1 MINFIILL
9 VSIIIVS
16 LVLIIVIFVLLCGK
30 KKLKYEIQDNNNEIP
45 DEINVNTNEA
55 NENSFE
61 NKIAFED
68 NNNDKKENKVE

>member
-1 MINFIILL
+1 MW
-9 VSIIIVS
+9 
-16 LVLIIVIFVLLCGK
+16 K